1 MLLVIQEALR
11 NGKQMISEGKL
22 EFDIAWDG
30 RRIVGAGIHSSRPV
44 FASRVL
50 EGQPVAEAL
59 KRVPLL
65 FSVCGQA
72 QAMAAAAACDA
83 ARGLRAGEAVQQA
96 RERVLA
102 GECLQEY
109 GWRLLIDLP
118 MLLGEPSRP
127 GELADLRRR
136 IAAADDAFKWR
147 SVATAA
153 EELLERAVFDM
164 PPEAWLKLRP
174 AALEKWLAKGA
185 APAPR
190 MLARLRRLHLGGEFG
205 LLPWLEEAHLP
216 GLAAAMDA
224 DAAFV
229 ARPTFQG
236 QPAETGALARQRA
249 HPAIQREIAQH
260 GATAAA
266 RLLARLLEL
275 AQLPA
280 QLRDPAAQGIRSAAP
295 RPGTGIAAVETA
307 RGTLLHRVDLAEGR
321 VVRYRILAPTEWNFH
336 PDGAFV
342 RGLIGCPAKSETEA
356 RGAAG
361 LLAHALDPCV
371 SIETRVRRA

>member
-1 MLLVIQEALR
+1 
-11 NGKQMISEGKL
+11 MITEGKL

-30 RRIVGAGIHSSRPV
+30 KRIVGVSILSSRPL
-44 FASRVL
+44 FATRVL
-50 EGQPVAEAL
+50 ENQPVEEAL
-59 KRVPLL
+59 KRLPLL
-65 FSVCGQA
+65 FSVCGRA
-72 QAMAAAAACDA
+72 QTIAAVAACDA
-83 ARGLRAGEAVQQA
+83 ARGLRAGEAVQQE
-96 RERVLA
+96 RERALA

-164 PPEAWLKLRP
+164 SPEAWLKLRP
-174 AALEKWLAKGA
+174 AALEKWLEKGG

-190 MLARLRRLHLGGEFG
+190 MLARLRRLRLGGEFG

-216 GLAAAMDA
+216 GLAAAIDA
-224 DAAFV
+224 DADFV
-229 ARPTFQG
+229 ARPTWHG
-236 QPAETGALARQRA
+236 RPAETGALARQRA
-249 HPAIQREIAQH
+249 HPAIQREIAGH

-266 RLLARLLEL
+266 RMLARLLEL

-280 QLRDPAAQGIRSAAP
+280 QLRDPVARGIRSAAP

-307 RGTLLHRVDLAEGR
+307 RGTLLHRLDLAEGR
-321 VVRYRILAPTEWNFH
+321 VVRYRIVAPTEWNFH
-336 PDGAFV
+336 ADGAFV
-342 RGLIGCPAKSETEA
+342 RGLAGCPVKTESEA

-371 SIETRVRRA
+371 SHEIKVRRA